1 MDYIEDEMKGEWNML
16 RLDDRTAG
24 RVIKRRKMGLTVLTL
39 LIVSVC
45 LVAFGTV
52 AGAADKG
59 PIKIGFIAPMTG
71 NWAQAGADMIAGAK
85 MFLEETNYTVS
96 GRKVEFIIEDE
107 GATPA
112 TAITKARKLVNHDK
126 VNIMAGVFLTPGA
139 YAVAPIC
146 DESSTPLI
154 VTSSAGDDLTQR
166 KRSNNL
172 IRVSFTGCQLGH
184 VAGDYAYHK
193 LGWRKIPILGWE
205 HAFGQ
210 ETIAAFQRVF
220 EESGGKAIQ
229 RIYTPLTTL
238 DFSPY
243 VASLKQDA
251 DGLFE
256 VVTVSPSMRF
266 LKSLRASG
274 LMDKWKVLT
283 VASATDETFLNELGE
298 TGVGVLSVETYS
310 AALQTPENIKF
321 REKVNKVMKREPT
334 ANIVYNYTG
343 MDWITQAIK
352 MINGDVENREKFLR
366 ALREVEVKTSPRGP
380 LKLDRYGHVIQNV
393 YVRRVDKVGNNYQNT
408 VLETYPMV
416 SQFWKYNPEEYLKQ
430 PIYTRDNPPCK
441 YCD

>member
-1 MDYIEDEMKGEWNML
+1 MV
-16 RLDDRTAG
+16 RLDDRTARRAFKG
-24 RVIKRRKMGLTVLTL
+24 RKIGLAVAVWTL
-39 LIVSVC
+39 LIFSVC
-45 LVAFGTV
+45 LITLGTV
-52 AGAADKG
+52 AGAAEKG

-85 MFLEETNYTVS
+85 MFLEEINYTVS
-96 GRKVEFIIEDE
+96 GRKIEFIIEDE

-172 IRVSFTGCQLGH
+172 IRVSFTGCQIGH
-184 VAGDYAYHK
+184 VAGDYAYNK

-220 EESGGKAIQ
+220 EESGGKVIQ

-251 DGLFE
+251 RWSF
-256 VVTVSPSMRF
+256 
-266 LKSLRASG
+266 
-274 LMDKWKVLT
+274 
-283 VASATDETFLNELGE
+283 
-298 TGVGVLSVETYS
+298 
-310 AALQTPENIKF
+310 
-321 REKVNKVMKREPT
+321 
-334 ANIVYNYTG
+334 
-343 MDWITQAIK
+343 
-352 MINGDVENREKFLR
+352 
-366 ALREVEVKTSPRGP
+366 
-380 LKLDRYGHVIQNV
+380 
-393 YVRRVDKVGNNYQNT
+393 
-408 VLETYPMV
+408 
-416 SQFWKYNPEEYLKQ
+416 
-430 PIYTRDNPPCK
+430 
-441 YCD
+441 